1 MQVVGEPTLTNPNLS
16 DKQEQTHPSLADP
29 EKQAAAAAASGN
41 TTTIDPI
48 HLQPWTKDWI
58 WELRGST
65 FMIVLT
71 ITLAVFT
78 DVFTYSIVVPVVPY
92 AFVER
97 MGVSTDSVQ
106 SQVTLALAVYS
117 AGLVVGSTVFG
128 LVTDRLKQR
137 QALMVGGL
145 TIVLA
150 ATLVLCLTK
159 TVWLYMVGR
168 VLQGLSAAV
177 VWTVGMAIIA
187 DTSEPEN
194 LAYLM
199 SFPGIGSALGTFF
212 GPFIGGI
219 VYENAGYYAVFFV
232 CFGVI
237 VFDIV
242 LRLAMLEK
250 GELSKYRHKRALE
263 LSEMDPSSL
272 EPELVK
278 YMNRYINQP
287 VSTDALYKAKQLEM
301 RELYGDHFTLFGR
314 RYNVPTMISILKYP
328 RIDNAI
334 LLGIA
339 QAWIPACLDTVLP
352 LRMSELF
359 GYNSQQSGLV
369 FLALAVP
376 SVTSPLFGKLVDR
389 YGPRYVVTGGYLL
402 MIAPLICLRIPDTD
416 TLSNRVLFIALIAL
430 IGLCAAAITA
440 PSMAEMSKT
449 IAGIEEKYPGIYGKS
464 KGFGQACALFNIGY
478 SVGTLGAPFHA
489 GDTKAKAGWNVMA
502 LSIAMFCLGVAVV
515 SFFFT
520 GGALIKGKHGKG
532 EDGGEQGNETE
543 TGNNVV
549 EV

>member
-1 MQVVGEPTLTNPNLS
+1 MKDDQEIIAPAAVTAPEASAVVVPV
-16 DKQEQTHPSLADP
+16 DEQAALADP
-29 EKQAAAAAASGN
+29 EKQAASANTASPVL
-41 TTTIDPI
+41 DPI
-48 HLQPWTKDWI
+48 RLQPWTKDWI

-78 DVFTYSIVVPVVPY
+78 DIFTYSIVVPVVPY

-97 MGVSTDSVQ
+97 MGVSPDSIQ
-106 SQVTLALAVYS
+106 SQVTLSLAVYS

-128 LVTDRLKQR
+128 LVTDRLKRR

-145 TIVLA
+145 GIVLA

-159 TVWLYMVGR
+159 AVWLYMVGR
-168 VLQGLSAAV
+168 VLQGLSAGV
-177 VWTVGMAIIA
+177 VWTVGLAIIA
-187 DTSEPEN
+187 DTGEPEN

-199 SFPGIGSALGTFF
+199 SFPGIGSALGVFF

-219 VYENAGYYAVFFV
+219 VYQNAGYYAVFFV

-237 VFDIV
+237 VFDIG

-250 GELSKYRHKRALE
+250 GELNRYRHKRALE
-263 LSEMDPSSL
+263 LSEMDPATL
-272 EPELVK
+272 APELAK
-278 YMNRYINQP
+278 YMNRYIDQP

-301 RELYGDHFTLFGR
+301 RELHGDHFTLFGKR
-314 RYNVPTMISILKYP
+314 FTLPTMISMLKYP
-328 RIDNAI
+328 RIANAI

-339 QAWIPACLDTVLP
+339 LAWIPACLDAVLP
-352 LRMSELF
+352 LRLSELF

-376 SVTSPLFGKLVDR
+376 SITSPIFGKLVDR
-389 YGPRYVVTGGYLL
+389 YGPRYVVTGGYILL
-402 MIAPLICLRIPDTD
+402 IVPLICLRIPDTD
-416 TLSNRVLFIALIAL
+416 TLSNRVLLIALISL
-430 IGLCAAAITA
+430 IGLCAAAISA
-440 PSMAEMSKT
+440 PSMAEMSKSVSC
-449 IAGIEEKYPGIYGKS
+449 IEERLPGIYGKS

-478 SVGTLGAPFHA
+478 SVGTLVAPFHA
-489 GDTKAKAGWNVMA
+489 GETKARAGWNVLV
-502 LSIAMFCLGVAVV
+502 LSVAILCLGVGVV

-520 GGALIKGKHGKG
+520 GGTLIQGRHGKKAEKAEAG
-532 EDGGEQGNETE
+532 PDA
-543 TGNNVV
+543 V